1 MIENLKFEF
10 NKLIH
15 SKILI
20 FLILILSVPLIW
32 GLTLNIE
39 PAWLVVEGKSDLFV
53 YTLTML
59 QFVLLFKLHIIFFI
73 FTYNSLGYEISNGQL
88 LYHLIR
94 SPNRTQVFFT
104 KYIFNLSVAITFI
117 IFFTLISFTSYSLL
131 IKGSKF
137 GVSQITWWETNQKEI
152 VIQIIFLLCYLV
164 FLITLTFFISMF
176 IKSLNSI
183 FIVILIDIIL
193 GLLVKI
199 ENVKFYMP
207 NFIALSNTIH
217 DIEFEKLVINAIVIL
232 VSTVL
237 IILLTVVRFNK
248 INL

>member
-1 MIENLKFEF
+1 MKENLKFEF

-15 SKILI
+15 SKIVI
-20 FLILILSVPLIW
+20 FIIIILLLPLIW
-32 GLTLNIE
+32 GLILKIE

-73 FTYNSLGYEISNGQL
+73 FTYSSLGYEMSNGQL
-88 LYHLIR
+88 FYHLVR
-94 SPNRTQVFFT
+94 SPNRNLVFFT
-104 KYIFNLSVAITFI
+104 KYIFNLSVILMFI
-117 IFFTLISFTSYSLL
+117 SFFSLISFTSYNLF

-137 GVSQITWWETNQKEI
+137 GISKITWWETNQREI

-164 FLITLTFFISMF
+164 FLITLTFFISVF
-176 IKSLNSI
+176 IKSINSI
-183 FIVILIDIIL
+183 FIVILIDIVL

-199 ENVKFYMP
+199 EDIKFYIP

-217 DIEFEKLVINAIVIL
+217 DIEFEKLLINAIVIL
-232 VSTVL
+232 VSTLL
-237 IILLTVVRFNK
+237 ILLLTVVRFNK
-248 INL
+248 TNL